1 MTGHRTLKRSGEVPG
16 QRGIPAQLGITAQAG
31 SRLESLMIDHFV
43 KPLLIIILSGFLSSL
58 GFDALRYIKSP
69 DMFPLFAA
77 TGWYVGGVL
86 VLAGS
91 YIGFLYISYQLQER
105 EWERNR
111 SAVSRWQITTT
122 ADGFNRH
129 VAHDKKMLTIGFDT
143 QERLMG
149 WAYNARLDEISKRE
163 MMQRYVEFFAHV

>member
-1 MTGHRTLKRSGEVPG
+1 MFDLFK
-16 QRGIPAQLGITAQAG
+16 AL
-31 SRLESLMIDHFV
+31 F
-43 KPLLIIILSGFLSSL
+43 IIILAGFLSAL
-58 GFDALRYIKSP
+58 GLDALRYFESP
-69 DMFPLFAA
+69 GMFALFAA
-77 TGWYVGGVL
+77 TGWYLGGVL

-91 YIGFLYISYQLQER
+91 YISYLYISYRLLER

-129 VAHDKKMLTIGFDT
+129 VDHDNKMLTIGFDT

-149 WAYNARLDEISKRE
+149 WAYSARLDEISKGE
-163 MMQRYVEFFAHV
+163 MMQRYAAFFAQI

>member
-1 MTGHRTLKRSGEVPG
+1 M
-16 QRGIPAQLGITAQAG
+16 AAQAG
-31 SRLESLMIDHFV
+31 SRLESLMFDALG
-43 KPLLIIILSGFLSSL
+43 KALLICIFAGLLSAL
-58 GFDALRYIKSP
+58 GFDVLRYVESA
-69 DMFPLFAA
+69 DMFPLFSA
-77 TGWYVGGVL
+77 TGWYMGGVL

-91 YIGFLYISYQLQER
+91 YSYLYISYRLQER

-129 VAHDKKMLTIGFDT
+129 VDHDKKMLTIGFDT